1 MGSVGCNGGTNG
13 NGTDHTLPATTK
25 TLRVGIIGIGEVAQ
39 SIHLPTLALL
49 SHLFTVISTCDISP
63 NALTH
68 CSQKFHVPRIYE
80 SDELCADPEVDV
92 VFILT
97 SDEFHVDQAVLALKH
112 NKHVLVEKPISLSIA
127 AAQRMQEAEKESRG
141 KVFVAYMWLYIRGA
155 ADFPRRIGDC
165 SKRCIKTIK
174 GSHR

>member
-92 VFILT
+92 
-97 SDEFHVDQAVLALKH
+97 
-112 NKHVLVEKPISLSIA
+112 
-127 AAQRMQEAEKESRG
+127 
-141 KVFVAYMWLYIRGA
+141 AYMWLYIRGA

-165 SKRCIKTIK
+165 SKRCIKTIQ